1 MNGDLRPAGARQTVD
16 FASFNWW
23 GLLMIIVGILWLADK
38 QGWLKFDWSIIAPLF
53 LVFAGI
59 MAFMPRRRHV

>member
-16 FASFNWW
+16 FSSFNWW
-23 GLLMIIVGILWLADK
+23 GLLMIIVGVLWLADK

-59 MAFMPRRRHV
+59 MAFMPRRRHP

>member
-1 MNGDLRPAGARQTVD
+1 MNGDLRPAGARQSVD
-16 FASFNWW
+16 LSAFNWW
-23 GLLMIIVGILWLADK
+23 GLFLVIVGVLWLADK

>member
-16 FASFNWW
+16 LTSFNWW
-23 GLLMIIVGILWLADK
+23 GLFMVIIGFLWLADM
-38 QGWLKFDWSIIAPLF
+38 QHWFTFNWDIIAPLS

-59 MAFMPRRRHV
+59 MAFMPRRRHL